1 MKTKILDHV
10 AAIFLLVLQLS
21 CITMLDSG
29 FVLQVPG
36 IGTILAST
44 TSRFFLRADPLA
56 HPVGQRHLV
65 GLGSRPEFSV
75 GLIDVHD
82 VLKSCVGEENIMV
95 AQGQG
100 TAACPIVVVVEQKV
114 CRLCPVFDFLAAAF
128 RDGLGFLH
136 RPPRKAELPQVCMA
150 NARGLWEM
158 SIVWDPLSPQKS
170 RMMCMGPSLTP
181 AFVYPS
187 YDLAENRRGVGI
199 HHLWRV
205 IRISGDDGHLGR
217 RPAGRKTFDQHVT
230 PSPRYNRQKDI
241 PAQDQQK
248 ATEIRMYRLPYL
260 HLTMDFRTSPQI
272 YLKES
277 EIILDVNCETHR
289 TLF

>member
-100 TAACPIVVVVEQKV
+100 TAACPIVVG
-114 CRLCPVFDFLAAAF
+114 LCPVFDFLATAF
-128 RDGLGFLH
+128 RDGLEFLH

-158 SIVWDPLSPQKS
+158 SIV
-170 RMMCMGPSLTP
+170 
-181 AFVYPS
+181 
-187 YDLAENRRGVGI
+187 
-199 HHLWRV
+199 
-205 IRISGDDGHLGR
+205 
-217 RPAGRKTFDQHVT
+217 
-230 PSPRYNRQKDI
+230 
-241 PAQDQQK
+241 
-248 ATEIRMYRLPYL
+248 
-260 HLTMDFRTSPQI
+260 
-272 YLKES
+272 
-277 EIILDVNCETHR
+277 
-289 TLF
+289 